1 MFFRRKLRN
10 PVKIPTKEVKEWKY
24 SVCNYCS
31 TGCSI
36 ELGLN
41 DEGKVVTSRGVA
53 DADVNRGKLCI
64 KGILEQELFESP
76 GRGTVPLL
84 REKPQNAFSPVSWDQ
99 VLDKSAEKIKEIQE
113 RYGRDSFAV
122 VSTGQLLTEE
132 FYTLGKLV
140 RGCIGTNN
148 YDGNTTLCMA
158 SAVSGYKRSF
168 GSDGPPGCYEDFE
181 HTECLMAFGSNL
193 PEQHPVLYWRL
204 KEAREK
210 RHFPMIVIDPR
221 VTMLAQW
228 ADIHLPITPGTDC
241 VLINAM
247 LYVIFDEGLADEAYI
262 DAHTNGIEELREV
275 VKGYDPKVAQ
285 KICGIDEDTIRNVA
299 RIYAKSKASMSIWT
313 MGINQSTHGS
323 DGVCNINNLN
333 LVTGNI
339 GIPGG
344 TSLSITGQ
352 CNAMGTREWSSCSGL
367 PGYRQLEKP
376 EHREEIGDFWNV
388 DPEFFPKKIGLKQ
401 TDIFPAIETGEIK
414 GMWLIATNPLTSMA
428 NQPRIRKM
436 MEKLE
441 WLIVQD
447 VYQDV
452 ETVEYA
458 NAYFPAAVWAEKQG
472 CHTNT
477 ERRVNLTR
485 NALEPFADSKSD
497 FWIFNQMSKRF
508 ANAEKMEFPDDT
520 EQAFEEMKTLSVP
533 KEGERRTLD
542 ISGMTYEKIESER
555 GLQWPYRLRDAEV
568 YRLRDAEGSRLKDA
582 EGSSLKHAEGS
593 RLKDAEGSSLK
604 HAEDSN
610 IGSDSKSYKGEP
622 RLYTDGVFQT
632 PNGKANLIAVNFV
645 NNNEC
650 PDDEY
655 PFWMNSGRIVEHFH
669 TRTRTGKIGNIN
681 KFNPTPYMEINPDAA
696 KEMGL
701 NAGDYV
707 RAVSR
712 RGDAVVMVQLTQRV
726 PPNMVFIPFHY
737 HDCVNRLTL
746 GLLDPYSRQ
755 PAFKQCA
762 VKLEHVD
769 QKHAAE
775 LNKARRAF

>member
-1 MFFRRKLRN
+1 MLFGRKKRK
-10 PVKIPTKEVKEWKY
+10 PIVIPQKDVAEWKY

-31 TGCSI
+31 TGCAI
-36 ELGLN
+36 EIGL
-41 DEGKVVTSRGVA
+41 DDAGKLVTSRGVA

-64 KGILEQELFESP
+64 KGILEQDLFESP
-76 GRGTVPLL
+76 GRGDEPLL
-84 REKPQNAFSPVSWDQ
+84 RDSIHSDFDTVSWDA
-99 VLDKSAEKIKEIQE
+99 VLDKSAEKIKEIQNK
-113 RYGRDSFAV
+113 YGRDSFAV

-193 PEQHPVLYWRL
+193 PEQHPIIYWRL

-228 ADIHLPITPGTDC
+228 ADIHLAITPGTDT
-241 VLINAM
+241 VLLNAM
-247 LYVIFDEGLADEAYI
+247 MYVILTEGLHDQDYI
-262 DAHTNGIEELREV
+262 DAHTNDFAEMEAAVME
-275 VKGYDPKVAQ
+275 YDPKSAQ

-299 RIYAKSKASMSIWT
+299 RIYAKANSAMSIWT

-323 DGVCNINNLN
+323 DGVCSINNLN
-333 LVTGNI
+333 LITGNI
-339 GIPGG
+339 GKPGG

-367 PGYRQLEKP
+367 PGYRLLEK
-376 EHREEIGDFWNV
+376 EDDRKEIAEFWGV
-388 DPEFFPKKIGLKQ
+388 DEDFFPEKVGLKQ
-401 TDIFPAIETGEIK
+401 TDIFPAIETGQIK
-414 GMWLIATNPLTSMA
+414 GLWLVATNPMTSMA
-428 NQPRIRKM
+428 NQPRIRKA
-436 MEKLE
+436 MENLDFVM
-441 WLIVQD
+441 VQD

-452 ETVEYA
+452 ESVEFA
-458 NAYFPAAVWAEKQG
+458 HAYLPASVWAEKEG

-485 NALEPFADSKSD
+485 NALPPYKNSKPD
-497 FWIFNQMSKRF
+497 FWIFKEMAKRF
-508 ANAEKMEFPDDT
+508 ENGAKINFPET
-520 EQAFEEMKTLSVP
+520 PEGAFKEMRELS
-533 KEGERRTLD
+533 KGEGRTLD
-542 ISGMTYEKIESER
+542 ISAMTYEKIEAAR
-555 GLQWPYRLRDAEV
+555 GIQWPFREADAMQ
-568 YRLRDAEGSRLKDA
+568 D
-582 EGSSLKHAEGS
+582 
-593 RLKDAEGSSLK
+593 
-604 HAEDSN
+604 
-610 IGSDSKSYKGEP
+610 SDSTLKGEA

-632 PNGKANLIAVNFV
+632 LNGKANLIPVRFF

-650 PDDEY
+650 PDDDY
-655 PFWMNSGRIVEHFH
+655 PFWLNSGRIVEHFH

-681 KFNPTPYMEINPDAA
+681 KFSPTPYMEINPDAA
-696 KEMGL
+696 AELGIENMQ
-701 NAGDYV
+701 YV
-707 RAVSR
+707 RLVSR
-712 RGDAVVMVQLTQRV
+712 RGDAVVMAQLTQRV
-726 PPNMVFIPFHY
+726 ARDMVFVPFHY

-762 VKLEHVD
+762 TRIEHID
-769 QKHAAE
+769 QKEAARINME
-775 LNKARRAF
+775 RRTF